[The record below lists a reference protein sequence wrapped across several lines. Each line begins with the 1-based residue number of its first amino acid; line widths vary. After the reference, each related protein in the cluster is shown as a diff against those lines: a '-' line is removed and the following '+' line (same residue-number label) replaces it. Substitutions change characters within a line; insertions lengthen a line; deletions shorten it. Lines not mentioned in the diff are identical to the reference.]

1 MEPFH
6 VDFNRRIFMGVLC
19 NAMLNAAGKHS
30 HNRGWGIPD
39 LMKEGYTW
47 VLSRFSVEFGR
58 MPEMGE
64 TCNIATWVNS
74 AIRLF
79 TNRYFRIDDAEGT
92 PIAYCRSV
100 WAMINV
106 ETRKPADLLT
116 FRNGELNT
124 WKVSEEEAP
133 CPIADMRPIRNKEA
147 TLARSLQTYYSDVDI
162 NGHINSVKYIEHIVN
177 LFTNE
182 ELTRGIRRIDIAY
195 KAEAY
200 QGDTLLFFTHREDA
214 NTLLVDVR
222 KENGDVCV
230 QSRILLHTA
239 PQENNEDKQTTK

>member
-1 MEPFH
+1 
-6 VDFNRRIFMGVLC
+6 MGVLC

-39 LMKEGYTW
+39 LMQEGYTW
-47 VLSRFSVEFGR
+47 VLSRFCVEFER

-64 TCNIATWVNS
+64 TCQIATWVNS

-79 TNRYFRIDDAEGT
+79 TNRYFRIDDAQGA
-92 PIAYCRSV
+92 PLAYCRSV
-100 WAMINV
+100 WAMINI

-116 FRNGELNT
+116 FRNGELLSWVVN
-124 WKVSEEEAP
+124 EDEAP

-147 TLARSLQTYYSDVDI
+147 QRVHSLQTYYSDVDI
-162 NGHINSVKYIEHIVN
+162 NGHINSMKYIEHIID
-177 LFTNE
+177 LFSNE
-182 ELTRGIRRIDIAY
+182 DITRGIRRMDIAY

-200 QGDTLLFFTHREDA
+200 QGDILHFFTHHEDE

-222 KENGDVCV
+222 KENNEVCV
-230 QSRILLHTA
+230 QARITLHA
-239 PQENNEDKQTTK
+239 KQ